1 MNLIKPVILRFL
13 FCFIAALGAN
23 SAFGEQLT
31 ITVIDEDMEIPLE
44 GAMIVSWDGKE
55 LFCDSKGKAVLE
67 VPGDR
72 SVLVRISYPGYEN
85 RRVAL
90 QPGISEY
97 TAAMRLGGTME
108 AQDLVVEAS
117 RPGSSETVSGRS
129 VAISGKELARQSEMG
144 IVEDVMQAVKIL
156 PGVGYVGSYTTMPS
170 VRGGEPDDITAV
182 FDGFYVE
189 RPFHWG
195 GAFSIFDP
203 KMVESAQ
210 LSHGVFS
217 ARYGHTI
224 SGLLDIHAKNP
235 PQDTAELGLSISTS
249 AANLS
254 LSFPLAKSGGLAL
267 MGRVTYWDPFIALA
281 KIFFE
286 EIQFISKAPYIRSTA
301 LGASYDLSADLSL
314 SVNGF
319 FGVDGIAAKYE
330 ATDFAW
336 INRIFF
342 LTTAL
347 NYSPRRN
354 ILLRV
359 RAGGGYYQNEMN
371 GIVLDEI
378 GEMWSGDQNML
389 FLDSTANAQL
399 RFDLDWDLGKGF
411 VFSAGMEERY
421 SRWERSRHIS
431 RKNDNP
437 LVAINILNQGFT
449 SSLYAVLE
457 YQSAKRRFGMEAG
470 IRGDHFL
477 LLGED
482 FVLKGVP
489 VANPRLNLN
498 FNILEN
504 KWIIDSFTLTAGTGL
519 FSSVNNVLQNISGG
533 NGIDPL
539 AETQNRSWNNIIG
552 AKIDFDGGYSFI
564 LEGYVKRVF
573 RRAYTK
579 TTDVANIRESDYF
592 FDGEAFIWGF
602 DFMLQ
607 KFSSRYWYGWISYSY
622 IDAKYRDPK
631 CDSRDLVRNYGD
643 WYYPGFH
650 RFHTLNVIINYKPVP
665 AVLLTTRLG
674 FASGVPVPLVKKINY
689 NPDPSPGDAYYWLDL
704 VYDDMSRTGAAI
716 PLDIKLSLFGF
727 RKNGKAQRELYV
739 SIENILSLFYKPKGW
754 TGIDRNTGEET
765 SWHTI
770 ATYEIPVPM
779 LTFGFKWSY

>member
-1 MNLIKPVILRFL
+1 MNFIRPITLFLL
-13 FCFIAALGAN
+13 FCSIA
-23 SAFGEQLT
+23 AFGEQLT
-31 ITVIDEDMEIPLE
+31 ITVIDEDLEMPLE

-55 LFCDSKGKAVLE
+55 LFCDSEGKAVLE
-67 VPGDR
+67 VPDDR
-72 SVLVRISYPGYEN
+72 SVIVRISYPGYEG
-85 RRVAL
+85 RRIAL

-108 AQDLVVEAS
+108 AQELVVEAN

-129 VAISGKELARQSEMG
+129 VAISGRELARQSETG

-156 PGVGYVGSYTTMPS
+156 PGVGYVGNYTTMPS

-235 PQDTAELGLSISTS
+235 SSDTTELGLSISTS

-254 LSFPLAKSGGLAL
+254 LSFPFAKSGGLAL

-286 EIQFISKAPYIRSTA
+286 EIQFISRAPYIRSAA
-301 LGASYDLSADLSL
+301 LGTAYDLSADLSL

-330 ATDFAW
+330 TTDFEW
-336 INRIFF
+336 INTITFI
-342 LTTAL
+342 TTAL
-347 NYSPRRN
+347 NYTPRQN
-354 ILLRV
+354 ILFRTRV
-359 RAGGGYYQNEMN
+359 GGGYYQNEMN
-371 GIVLDEI
+371 GIVLNEI

-389 FLDSTANAQL
+389 FSDSTANAQV
-399 RFDLDWDLGKGF
+399 RFDLDWDLGRGF
-411 VFSAGMEERY
+411 VFSSGLEERY

-431 RKNDNP
+431 RKNNNP
-437 LVAINILNQGFT
+437 LAAIDILNQGVT
-449 SSLYAVLE
+449 SSLYTVLE
-457 YQSAKRRFGMEAG
+457 YQSANRRFGAEAG
-470 IRGDHFL
+470 VRGDHFL

-482 FVLKGVP
+482 FVLKGIP
-489 VANPRLNLN
+489 VVNPRLNLN

-504 KWIIDSFTLTAGTGL
+504 KGIIDSLTLTAGTGL
-519 FSSVNNVLQNISGG
+519 FSSVNNVLQNI
-533 NGIDPL
+533 NGRNGLDEL
-539 AETQNRSWNNIIG
+539 TETQNRSWNSIIG
-552 AKIDFDGGYSFI
+552 AKIDFDGGYTFI
-564 LEGYVKRVF
+564 LEGYIKRVF
-573 RRAYTK
+573 KRAYTK
-579 TTDVANIRESDYF
+579 IIEKANIRESDYF

-607 KFSSRYWYGWISYSY
+607 KFNSRYLDGWITYSY
-622 IDAKYRDPK
+622 IDAKYRDPQ
-631 CDSRDLVRNYGD
+631 CDSKDLARNYGG
-643 WYYPGFH
+643 WYYPDFH
-650 RFHTLNVIINYKPVP
+650 RFHTLNVIINYKPIP
-665 AVLLTTRLG
+665 AVLLTARFG

-689 NPDPSPGDAYYWLDL
+689 NPNPLPGNAHYWLDL
-704 VYDDMSRTGAAI
+704 VYDDMSRTGAAL

-727 RKNGKAQRELYV
+727 HKNGKAQRELYV
-739 SIENILSLFYKPKGW
+739 SIENILSLFYKPTGW
-754 TGIDRNTGEET
+754 TGIDHNTGEET

-770 ATYEIPVPM
+770 ATYEIPIPM